1 MKILY
6 VDMDDVLCNYSTAL
20 ESALQLNPDIEFPQ
34 SVPGFFE
41 CLKPL
46 PGAVETYSELAIQYD
61 VYILSAPSVPNP
73 LSYTEMRLW
82 AENHLGMEM
91 VSKLI
96 LASNKGLLKGDYLID
111 DYDSG
116 RGQENFEG
124 ELIHFGS
131 QRFPD
136 WGSVAKYLL

>member
-6 VDMDDVLCNYSTAL
+6 VDMDDVLCDYSTAL
-20 ESALQLNPDIEFPQ
+20 ESALRSKPGIEFPQ
-34 SVPGFFE
+34 SVSGFFE
-41 CLKPL
+41 DLEPL
-46 PGAVETYSELAIQYD
+46 PGAVEAFNELATQYD

-111 DYDSG
+111 DYDSR
-116 RGQENFEG
+116 RGQEHFEG

-131 QRFPD
+131 QKFPD
-136 WGSVAKYLL
+136 WGSVANYLL